1 MSIRTDHIRAWLG
14 HEWFHPLIL
23 LGVAILAFGLLI
35 PWLGFYWDDWPK
47 AWFLHSLG
55 PSGFRDVY
63 AADRPNLAWTYLL
76 TTTLLGES
84 PIAWQIFGLLTR
96 WLSAVALWWL
106 LKKLWPKRTGAAELT
121 SLVFLVFPGFSQQYI
136 SLIYSHFLLI
146 HAIHLFSLGAMV
158 HAIRRPRHR
167 VFWAVVSFTAAL
179 YSLLSVEYYLGLE
192 LLRPPLIYWAVEE
205 NAAGIRSR
213 LKITLRTWLPYIP
226 ILPIFLVWRTQII
239 GYPTYQP
246 TLLYR
251 MLDQPLMETV
261 NELGRLLLHDLIEA
275 AAGSWVRL
283 VPLPSPQSFG
293 VISTSLVAGVFVVV
307 TILVGVYLYIRLKTR
322 KAETS
327 PDLGGTK
334 FAAFVLVTGVWA
346 LLAAGW
352 PFWLTDLPL
361 KPFFPNDRFML
372 AFMVGGSLVL
382 VGFITALEFSRRL
395 RYVAIAF
402 FAVLIG
408 LGAGQQVRYATEFR
422 RERNVQSD
430 LLWQF
435 MWRVPGLEPGTT
447 IMMNELPLKFDDDEA
462 ITAAIN
468 WIYGDGDASGEM
480 LYFVAD
486 VKLRLGRS
494 FASLDVDVDIH
505 KDYRAT
511 SFDGSTSQVIVMSY
525 DPPKCLRV
533 YDVVLHDSLP
543 GIPEPLPSAIP
554 LSRLELIQTEP
565 ARAANPPL
573 NVLGPEPPHQWCY
586 YFQKADLA
594 RQRDDWEEIAMLGDI
609 AFALEDRPNDAS
621 ERLPFVEGYAH
632 VGRWDDATRLSF
644 EVVDEQPAMGLTV
657 CRTWLRLEGL
667 VLGGDGRQ
675 QALRDIYQALP
686 CDQLREPM

>member
-1 MSIRTDHIRAWLG
+1 M
-14 HEWFHPLIL
+14 
-23 LGVAILAFGLLI
+23 
-35 PWLGFYWDDWPK
+35 
-47 AWFLHSLG
+47 
-55 PSGFRDVY
+55 
-63 AADRPNLAWTYLL
+63 
-76 TTTLLGES
+76 
-84 PIAWQIFGLLTR
+84 
-96 WLSAVALWWL
+96 WWL
-106 LKKLWPKRTGAAELT
+106 FKQVWPKRSEVAVIV
-121 SLVFLVFPGFSQQYI
+121 SLIFLIFPGFSLQYI
-136 SLIYSHFLLI
+136 SLIYSHYLLI
-146 HAIHLFSLGAMV
+146 QAIHLFSLGTMV

-167 VFWAVVSFTAAL
+167 VFWTVLSITGAL
-179 YSLLSVEYYLGLE
+179 YSLLSIEYYLGLE
-192 LLRPPLIYWAVEE
+192 LLRPLLIYWAVEE

-213 LKITLRTWLPYIP
+213 LVTTLRTWLPYIP

-239 GYPTYQP
+239 GYPTYEP

-251 MLDQPLMETV
+251 VLDQPLMETV
-261 NELGRLLLHDLIEA
+261 NELGRLLLHDLVEA

-283 VPLPSPQSFG
+283 VPLPTPQRFG
-293 VISTSLVAGVFVVV
+293 LISTSLVSGVFVLV
-307 TILVGVYLYIRLKTR
+307 TILVGVYLYFRLKTR

-334 FAAFVLVTGVWA
+334 YAAIVLGTGVWA

-372 AFMVGGSLVL
+372 AFMVGGSLVVVGL
-382 VGFITALEFSRRL
+382 VTALEFSRRS
-395 RYVAIAF
+395 RCVTTAF

-422 RERNVQSD
+422 RERDAQSD

-468 WIYGDGDASGEM
+468 WIYGDGDVSGEM
-480 LYFVAD
+480 PYFVAD
-486 VKLRLGRS
+486 VKLRLGKS
-494 FASLDVDVDIH
+494 FASLDEDVDIH

-511 SFDGSTSQVIVMSY
+511 TFDGSTSQVIVVSY

-533 YDVVLHDSLP
+533 FDVVLHDSLP

-554 LSRLELIQTEP
+554 LSRLELIQPEP

-573 NVLGPEPPHQWCY
+573 DVLGPEPPHQWCY

-594 RQRDDWEEIAMLGDI
+594 RQRGDWEAIARLGDI

-632 VGRWDDATRLSF
+632 VGRWEDAARLSF
-644 EVVDEQPAMGLTV
+644 DIVEEQPPMETTV
-657 CRTWLRLEGL
+657 CRTWIRLERS
-667 VLGGDGRQ
+667 VEGGEGRR
-675 QALRDIYQALP
+675 QALSRVYESLSCDELRRDGDEEAGRSWGRLSGHRNGDWEQVTGPRTAARKFISISM
-686 CDQLREPM
+686 R

>member
-1 MSIRTDHIRAWLG
+1 MPKSDHRILSRNWI
-14 HEWFHPLIL
+14 HPVIL
-23 LGVAILAFGLLI
+23 LGVAVLAYGLLI

-63 AADRPNLAWTYLL
+63 AADRPNLGWTYLL

-84 PIAWQIFGLLTR
+84 PIAWQVFGLLSR

-121 SLVFLVFPGFSQQYI
+121 SLVFLVFPGFSQQSI

-146 HAIHLFSLGAMV
+146 QAIHLFSLGTMV

-167 VFWAVVSFTAAL
+167 VFWTVVSITGAL
-179 YSLLSVEYYLGLE
+179 YSLLSIEYYLGLE
-192 LLRPPLIYWAVEE
+192 LLRPLLIYWAVEE
-205 NAAGIRSR
+205 NAAGLRSR
-213 LKITLRTWLPYIP
+213 LKTTLRTWLPYIP

-239 GYPTYQP
+239 GYPTYEP

-251 MLDQPLMETV
+251 VLDQPLMDTV
-261 NELGRLLLHDLIEA
+261 NELGRLLFHDLVEA

-283 VPLPSPQSFG
+283 VPLPTPQSFG
-293 VISTSLVAGVFVVV
+293 LISTSLVSGVFVIV
-307 TILVGVYLYIRLKTR
+307 TILVGAYLYFRLKTW

-327 PDLGGTK
+327 PDLKGTK
-334 FAAFVLVTGVWA
+334 FAAIVFGTGVWA

-382 VGFITALEFSRRL
+382 VGFITALEFSRRS
-395 RYVAIAF
+395 RSVAIAVL
-402 FAVLIG
+402 AVLIG

-435 MWRVPGLEPGTT
+435 MWRVPGIEPGTT

-462 ITAAIN
+462 ITAAVN
-468 WIYGDGDASGEM
+468 WIYGNNDIPGEM
-480 LYFVAD
+480 AYFVAD
-486 VKLRLGRS
+486 VKLRLGKS
-494 FASLDVDVDIH
+494 FTSLDQGIDIH

-533 YDVVLHDSLP
+533 FDVVLHDSLP
-543 GIPEPLPSAIP
+543 GIPEPLPNAIP
-554 LSRLELIQTEP
+554 LSRLELIQIEP

-594 RQRDDWEEIAMLGDI
+594 RQRGDWGEIADLGDI
-609 AFALEDRPNDAS
+609 AFALADRPNDAS

-632 VGRWDDATRLSF
+632 VGRWEDAAKLSMDIF
-644 EVVDEQPAMGLTV
+644 NEQPPMATTV
-657 CRTWLRLEGL
+657 CRTWIRIEQAVASGEGR
-667 VLGGDGRQ
+667 GEAFDR
-675 QALRDIYQALP
+675 IYNSLP
-686 CDQLREPM
+686 CDELRFAEGGL